1 MIRAR
6 IHTSRRGAL
15 EFCALASGSKGN
27 AVYVGSEGRGVLVD
41 AGLPGRE
48 IERRMA
54 AAGID
59 PRRVAAVVLTH
70 DHRDHASGVGVWARR
85 YGVAVHAPAD
95 TAAALRHVARDFFEG
110 VEVMEFLP
118 GEPFEAAGMSFEPFP
133 TSHDASGSVGF
144 CIRAE
149 STAVGF
155 ATDLGMADD
164 GVRRGLAGADLLF
177 LESNHDEEMLTNGP
191 YPWFLKK
198 RILSARGHLANRE
211 CAALAAEL
219 VHPGL
224 RALVLGHLSE
234 VNNEPRLAFDSA
246 RETLTRFG
254 AEEDVTL
261 LVARQDR
268 PGRILRI

>member
-1 MIRAR
+1 M
-6 IHTSRRGAL
+6 
-15 EFCALASGSKGN
+15 
-27 AVYVGSEGRGVLVD
+27 LVD

-59 PRRVAAVVLTH
+59 PRCVAAVVLTH
-70 DHRDHASGVGVWARR
+70 DHRDHASGVSVWARR
-85 YGVAVHAPAD
+85 YGLHVHAPAD
-95 TAAALRHVARDFFEG
+95 AAAALRHVSPDFFEG

-118 GEPFEAAGMSFEPFP
+118 GESFEAAGMSFEPFP

-144 CIRAE
+144 RIRAGAA
-149 STAVGF
+149 AVGF
-155 ATDLGMADD
+155 ATDLGVVDD
-164 GVRRGLAGADLLF
+164 AARRGLAGADLLF

-198 RILSARGHLANRE
+198 RILSVRGHLANRE

-234 VNNEPRLAFDSA
+234 VNNEPVLAFGAA
-246 RETLTRFG
+246 REALARFG
-254 AEEDVTL
+254 AEDDVTL

-268 PGRILRI
+268 PGRVLRV